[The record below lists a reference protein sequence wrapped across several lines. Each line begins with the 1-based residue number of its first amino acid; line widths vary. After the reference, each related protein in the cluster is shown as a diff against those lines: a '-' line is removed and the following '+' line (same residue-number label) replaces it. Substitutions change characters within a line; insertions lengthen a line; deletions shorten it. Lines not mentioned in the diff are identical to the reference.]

1 MEQINKNG
9 STTIDLAIIIDRL
22 LLQSYLIVAFGK
34 DLTGTK
40 LEFEVRKEPGSTE
53 CELKTLPLSHAIREF
68 DDAVFDH
75 SPYKW
80 LS

>member
-1 MEQINKNG
+1 MGKISKDG
-9 STTIDLAIIIDRL
+9 STTIDLAVILERL
-22 LLQSYLIVAFGK
+22 LLESYLIVAFGK
-34 DLTGTK
+34 DLTGQK
-40 LEFEVRKEPGSTE
+40 FEFEVRKEPGSTE
-53 CELKTLPLSHAIREF
+53 CELKVLPLSHAIREF